1 MFRYRCFVS
10 LAFVGWLSA
19 AVAGLAVMWTYEARP
34 GLAAEAPAR
43 WPGESTLPFDRA
55 KQTML
60 VWIHPRCPCTHATVS
75 ELDRL
80 LTHLPNN
87 VSCRVVI
94 SQPRG
99 CDESFLQTSLT
110 STIGRLSRAELIV
123 DRDQI
128 EAKRFG
134 VSTSGQVLLYDRD
147 ARLTFAGGITASR
160 GHEGDNQG
168 TATLRKLFREQKHSP
183 ACCQGNAVY
192 GCDLFGAVDD
202 PDPST

>member
-1 MFRYRCFVS
+1 MFRNRYFLS

-19 AVAGLAVMWTYEARP
+19 AVAGMAVMWTYQARP
-34 GLAAEAPAR
+34 GLGADAPAR

-55 KQTML
+55 KQTLL
-60 VWIHPRCPCTHATVS
+60 VWIHPRCPCTHATVR

-80 LTHLPNN
+80 LTHLPGDVN
-87 VSCRVVI
+87 CRVVI
-94 SQPRG
+94 SQPPG

-110 STIGRLSRAELIV
+110 STVGRLSRAEVIV

-160 GHEGDNQG
+160 GHEGDNRG
-168 TATLRKLFREQKHSP
+168 TAAIREIFRAAQSP

-192 GCDLFGAVDD
+192 GCDLFGAADD